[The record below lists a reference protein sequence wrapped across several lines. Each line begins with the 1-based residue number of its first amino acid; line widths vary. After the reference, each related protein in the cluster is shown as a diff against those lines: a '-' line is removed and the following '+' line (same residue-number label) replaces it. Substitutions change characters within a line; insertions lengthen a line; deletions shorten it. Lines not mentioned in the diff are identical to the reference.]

1 MKARFLEPQLP
12 VRIISLEGKI
22 YIYICVNEQQEE
34 DIYDNPDGTK
44 YPLTYYEYDYN
55 EFCDSEES
63 LDLEDVKLHPQN
75 YLNYQPS
82 KADKLE
88 SKIKKEI
95 EKTISNN
102 LLSTNSNQ
110 SLSAP
115 MGAALNLRLEA
126 LEAKIE

>member
-22 YIYICVNEQQEE
+22 YVYICVNEQQEE
-34 DIYDNPDGTK
+34 DIYDNPDGIK
-44 YPLTYYEYDYN
+44 YHLTYYEYDYN
-55 EFCDSEES
+55 EFCDTEES

-75 YLNYQPS
+75 YLNYQPR

-95 EKTISNN
+95 EKSISNN
-102 LLSTNSNQ
+102 LLSTNSKQ

-115 MGAALNLRLEA
+115 IGAALNLRIEA